1 MSSQCD
7 IGRLKKNIAV
17 AMSMSAMNPV
27 AAAIDELLSAS
38 EAAR

>member
-7 IGRLKKNIAV
+7 IGPLKKNISV

-27 AAAIDELLSAS
+27 TATME
-38 EAAR
+38 